1 MLLVLTPNPAI
12 DRLLVVPGFRNAEVV
27 RVLERRDA
35 AGGKGLNVAR
45 VARTLGQDVR
55 VLGLLGGETGRRVA
69 ALAARE
75 GFDAHWAWMQQGE
88 TRICTLISDPER
100 YDTLTINEPGPHLA
114 PADWDALENLVYA
127 EAAQAQGLCI
137 AGSLMP
143 ATQLE
148 RFQTM
153 LSSLPAHCQIF
164 LDTSGP
170 ALGSA
175 LGLPLKLIKVNADEI
190 GDVLNS
196 PIHTLEEAAQAAHH
210 VCAMGTHIVVIT
222 LGKRGAVAASSAG
235 SWAASPPEISS
246 LSPVGSGDATM
257 AGLASAILQGQS
269 LPEALRLGVACGTAN
284 ALTIGPGS
292 IRNDDLQ
299 QMLHVVQITQ
309 LS

>member
-12 DRLLVVPGFRNAEVV
+12 DRLLLVPGFRNAEVV

-69 ALAARE
+69 ALAADE
-75 GFDAHWAWMQQGE
+75 GFDAHWAWMQHGE
-88 TRICTLISDPER
+88 TRICTLISDPEH
-100 YDTLTINEPGPHLA
+100 YDTLTINEPGPSLT
-114 PADWDALENLVYA
+114 PADWDRLEALVYA
-127 EAAQAQGLCI
+127 QAAQAQGLCI

-153 LSSLPAHCQIF
+153 LRSLPVHCQIF

-170 ALGSA
+170 ALRSA

-190 GDVLNS
+190 GDVLS
-196 PIHTLEEAAQAAHH
+196 TAITTFEEAAQAACH
-210 VCAMGTHIVVIT
+210 VCAMGTHMVVIT
-222 LGKRGAVAASSAG
+222 LGKQGAVAADATG
-235 SWAASPPEISS
+235 SWAASPPEVSS

-257 AGLASAILQGQS
+257 AGLASAILQDQS
-269 LPEALRLGVACGTAN
+269 LPQALRLGVACGTAN
-284 ALTIGPGS
+284 ALTIGPGR
-292 IRNDDLQ
+292 IRMDDLHHL
-299 QMLHVVQITQ
+299 LHGVEITQ